1 MNTKGKK
8 QVMCLGRVLEE
19 THSSGK
25 HKNVALKKQF
35 FNGFLTQKGA
45 ATTFFFDIT
54 SFLYQN

>member
-25 HKNVALKKQF
+25 HKNVALKKKF
-35 FNGFLTQKGA
+35 FTQKGA